1 MENCIHSQF
10 EVQKI
15 LGITFLIFVKICQMK
30 FLIILAIVYIAYRF
44 IFRSNQLES
53 GAKPQIE
60 DQELDDEFVEYEEL
74 D

>member
-1 MENCIHSQF
+1 
-10 EVQKI
+10 
-15 LGITFLIFVKICQMK
+15 MK